1 MTLNIATLF
10 EAVAD
15 AVPDRVVLTCED
27 EQRTYAQLEVRA
39 NRLAHHLQ
47 SAGVR
52 PGDHVAV
59 HMRNRIEYV
68 ECVLACLKARAVPI
82 NVNYRYVEAELVHV
96 YDNSQSVALIVEGE
110 YLAAARQAL
119 ASCPTVGHVLVVDAD
134 EAAIAAGPADTAAYE
149 PALAAQSPAR
159 DFGPRSADDKFIIY
173 TGGTTGYPKGVV
185 WRHEDFYFAALS
197 GANTS
202 GPPRLTLDEVVAAAV
217 ANSSSPVFLLIPPL
231 MHGAAVYS
239 LLTAFLAGS
248 RRVIMREFDAVEALR
263 VIEAERVTGITVVGD
278 GIARPLAEAM
288 GRHPEIDLSSLKMVG
303 SGGAL
308 FSTGVKDQLRERVP
322 GLVIKDAFGASETGN
337 DGIVEFAADGAK
349 RIRSNPN
356 MTLVD
361 DDFRPVGPG
370 VEGFLARSGHVPLE
384 YWGDPVKSAATFPV
398 LDGVR
403 MAVLGDRGILE
414 DDGTIVLLGRGSN
427 CINSGGEKIY
437 PEEVEQALKTHPAVY
452 DALVVGIPDERFGQ
466 KVAAAVALRDG
477 HAATPEQVSDHCR
490 QHVAGYKIP
499 RLVVFADEV
508 KRSPSGKADYPWA
521 LRTVLG
527 EG

>member
-10 EAVAD
+10 ESVAD
-15 AVPDRVVLTCED
+15 AVPDRVVLTCES
-27 EQRTYAQLEVRA
+27 EQRSYAQLEVRA

-47 SAGVR
+47 SVGVG

-68 ECVLACLKARAVPI
+68 ECVLACLKVRAVPI

-96 YDNSQSVALIVEGE
+96 YGNSQAVALIVEAE
-110 YLAAARQAL
+110 YLAAARAAL
-119 ASCPTVGHVLVVDAD
+119 ASCPTVGHVVVVDSAAPAAD
-134 EAAIAAGPADTAAYE
+134 DTAGYE
-149 PALAAQSPAR
+149 PALAAQSPER

-202 GPPRLTLDEVVAAAV
+202 GPPRLTLEEVVAAAV
-217 ANSSSPVFLLIPPL
+217 ANSAAPVFLLVPPL

-248 RRVIMREFDAVEALR
+248 RRVIMRDFDAVEALR

-288 GRHPEIDLSSLKMVG
+288 EQHPEIDLSSLKMVG

-337 DGIVEFAADGAK
+337 DGIVEFAADGTK

-356 MTLVD
+356 MVLVD
-361 DDFRPVGPG
+361 NDFRPVGPG
-370 VEGFLARSGHVPLE
+370 IEGFIARSGHVPLE
-384 YWGDPVKSAATFPV
+384 YWGDPVKSASTFPV
-398 LDGVR
+398 IDGIR

-414 DDGTIVLLGRGSN
+414 GDGTIVLLGRGSN

-452 DALVVGIPDERFGQ
+452 DALVVGIPDKRFGQ
-466 KVAAAVALRDG
+466 RVAAAVALREG
-477 HAATPEQVSDHCR
+477 HSGASPEELTEYCR
-490 QHVAGYKIP
+490 TQVAGYKIP
-499 RLVVFADEV
+499 RVVVFAEEV

-521 LRTVLG
+521 LRTVLAAD
-527 EG
+527 

>member
-15 AVPDRVVLTCED
+15 AVSDRVILTCES
-27 EQRTYAQLEVRA
+27 EHRSYAQLEVRA

-47 SAGVR
+47 SVGVK

-68 ECVLACLKARAVPI
+68 ECVLACLKARAVPV
-82 NVNYRYVEAELVHV
+82 NVNYRYTEAELVHV
-96 YDNSQSVALIVEGE
+96 YDNSQSVALIVEAE
-110 YLAAARQAL
+110 YLTPAREAL
-119 ASCPTVGHVLVVDAD
+119 KKCPAIKHVLVVDSAD
-134 EAAIAAGPADTAAYE
+134 SDEPGTVGYE
-149 PALAAQSPAR
+149 PAIAAQSPAR
-159 DFGPRSADDKFIIY
+159 DFGPRSADDHFIIY

-202 GPPRLTLDEVVAAAV
+202 GPPRMTVDEVVAAAV
-217 ANSSSPVFLLIPPL
+217 ANESAPVFLLIPPL

-248 RRVIMREFDAVEALR
+248 RRVIMRDFDAVEALR
-263 VIEAERVTGITVVGD
+263 VIEAERITGLTVVGD
-278 GIARPLAEAM
+278 GIARPLAEAIAH
-288 GRHPEIDLSSLKMVG
+288 HPEIDLSSLKMVG

-308 FSTGVKDQLRERVP
+308 FSSGVKDQLRERVP

-337 DGIVEFAADGAK
+337 DGIVEFAADGTK
-349 RIRSNPN
+349 RIRSNPS

-370 VEGFLARSGHVPLE
+370 IEGFIARAGHVPLG
-384 YWGDPVKSAATFPV
+384 YFGDPVKSAATFPV
-398 LDGVR
+398 VDGIR

-414 DDGTIVLLGRGSN
+414 EDGTIVLLGRGSN

-437 PEEVEQALKTHPAVY
+437 PEEVEQALKAHPAVY

-466 KVAAAVALRDG
+466 KVAAAVALRTG
-477 HAATPEQVSDHCR
+477 HTETSAEDLSEYCR
-490 QHVAGYKIP
+490 THVAGYKIP
-499 RLVVFADEV
+499 RVVVFADEV

-521 LRTVLG
+521 LRTVLA
-527 EG
+527 EVES